1 MAILISIRPEWLE
14 KILNGEK
21 TIEIRKTKPKCELP
35 CKVYIY
41 CTKGSYSKN
50 KQDILCYY
58 NNTNKYELFNKKQ
71 YEKEFCFD
79 VNGKVVAEFIL
90 NEVTD
95 LRKMHHL
102 KATGLILYKG
112 AMDMAQYHEYGGR
125 YAWHISNLKIYD
137 KPKELSEFRKICD
150 VGPIVL
156 CSNCRK
162 CKYGLFT
169 RPPQSYCYCEEL
181 EDKDDKNKRRTI

>member
-1 MAILISIRPEWLE
+1 MAILISIRPEWVA

-41 CTKGSYSKN
+41 CTKGSCSN
-50 KQDILCYY
+50 KKQEILCYY
-58 NNTNKYELFNKKQ
+58 NNTNKYELFNKQQ

-112 AMDMAQYHEYGGR
+112 AMDMAQYDEYGGR
-125 YAWHISNLKIYD
+125 YAWHISNLKVYD
-137 KPKELSEFRKICD
+137 NPKELSDFILLPKKGNCETCFLY
-150 VGPIVL
+150 P
-156 CSNCRK
+156 NMCRK
-162 CKYGLFT
+162 VCLKTEHNLFK
-169 RPPQSYCYCEEL
+169 PPQSWCYCDEL
-181 EDKDDKNKRRTI
+181 EGE